1 MVPSPTCSTG
11 PPPGHPRF
19 QVQLLGEGGWSCV
32 QDSSAGGTSSPD
44 AWAQLHQP
52 PLLARRGVP
61 SSRGR
66 PGEHVATSRGPRPSA
81 WWAGRPPASEQHSQF
96 TKRVHRRA
104 RGASGGL
111 RSAVPGRSDAAD
123 GNPEAQRWEVAAAG
137 LQDGSRA
144 WAGPGRLCRQHA
156 RSRLPQAAPGCK
168 RGVVLGSSCRLGVTP
183 YSSVRPA
190 WGFGVARRT

>member
-81 WWAGRPPASEQHSQF
+81 WWAGRPPTSEQPFTVYKACSQ
-96 TKRVHRRA
+96 TCAVEPRA
-104 RGASGGL
+104 GRGQRILVDPMLQTGIQRPKDGRWRPQASRTAPGRGQDQAGSAASTPTHAFPRLRPAASGVWSWAL
-111 RSAVPGRSDAAD
+111 LAVSG
-123 GNPEAQRWEVAAAG
+123 
-137 LQDGSRA
+137 
-144 WAGPGRLCRQHA
+144 
-156 RSRLPQAAPGCK
+156 
-168 RGVVLGSSCRLGVTP
+168 
-183 YSSVRPA
+183 
-190 WGFGVARRT
+190 